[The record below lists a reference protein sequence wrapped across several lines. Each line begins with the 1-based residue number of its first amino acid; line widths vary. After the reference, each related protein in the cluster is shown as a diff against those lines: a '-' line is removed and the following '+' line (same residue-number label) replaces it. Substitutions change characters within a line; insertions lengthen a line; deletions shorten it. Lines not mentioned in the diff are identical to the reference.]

1 MSKLGRI
8 LIADD
13 EETFRNSTADLL
25 RKDGYECD
33 CVSDAGE
40 AVERLRE
47 GSYDLLIAD
56 IHMPGNPELE
66 LVREIP
72 VIAEGMPV
80 LLVTGYPSVNTA
92 IDSIKLTVTAY
103 LVKPVEFS
111 ELQEQ
116 VEKAIEHYRTYRAV
130 NDTRKRLREWCN
142 DLDNIKKS
150 ISRKSENAT
159 SVAINT
165 FFELTLRNVVDS
177 LMDLKHMTDE
187 LSMQSDEQYV
197 CNLLDCPSLTTLK
210 SGLSDTV
217 EVLKKTKNSF
227 KSKDLGELRKKL
239 ETIIGEEANNKTGQK

>member
-1 MSKLGRI
+1 MGKLGRI

-13 EETFRNSTADLL
+13 DETFRNSTADLL

-40 AVERLRE
+40 AVKKLRE
-47 GSYDLLIAD
+47 YSYDLLIAD

-66 LVREIP
+66 LIKEIP

-92 IDSIKLTVTAY
+92 IESIKLTVTAY

-111 ELQEQ
+111 ELQEH

-130 NDTRKRLREWCN
+130 NDTRKRLQEWCN
-142 DLDNIKKS
+142 DLDNIKKT
-150 ISRKSENAT
+150 ISLKSENAT
-159 SVAINT
+159 SIAINT
-165 FFELTLRNVVDS
+165 FFELTLRNVVYS
-177 LMDLKHMTDE
+177 LLDLKHMIDE
-187 LSMQSDEQYV
+187 LAMRSDEQYV

-210 SGLSDTV
+210 GGIAETV

-227 KSKDLGELRKKL
+227 KSKDLGALRKKL
-239 ETIIGEEANNKTGQK
+239 ETIIGEEVNNKIGD

>member
-1 MSKLGRI
+1 MGKLGRI

-40 AVERLRE
+40 AVGKLRE
-47 GSYDLLIAD
+47 SSYDLLIAD

-66 LVREIP
+66 LVKEIP

-80 LLVTGYPSVNTA
+80 ILVTGYPSVNSA
-92 IDSIKLTVTAY
+92 IESIKLTVAAY

-111 ELQEQ
+111 ELQEH

-130 NDTRKRLREWCN
+130 SDTRKRLQEWCN
-142 DLDNIKKS
+142 DLDNIKKTVTL
-150 ISRKSENAT
+150 KSENAT

-177 LMDLKHMTDE
+177 LMDLKHMVDE
-187 LSMQSDEQYV
+187 LAMQSDEQYV
-197 CNLLDCPSLTTLK
+197 CNLLDCPSLTALK
-210 SGLSDTV
+210 GGLSETV
-217 EVLKKTKNSF
+217 KVLERTKSSF
-227 KSKDLGELRKKL
+227 KSKDLGVLRKKL
-239 ETIIGEEANNKTGQK
+239 QTIIGEDVDSKTGQK

>member
-1 MSKLGRI
+1 MGKLGRI

-25 RKDGYECD
+25 RRDGYECD
-33 CVSDAGE
+33 CVADAGE
-40 AVERLRE
+40 AVERLKE
-47 GSYDLLIAD
+47 ESYDLLIAD

-72 VIAEGMPV
+72 EIAEGMPI

-92 IDSIKLTVTAY
+92 IDSIKLTVSAY

-142 DLDNIKKS
+142 DLDNIKKT

-177 LMDLKHMTDE
+177 LIDLKHLTDE

-197 CNLLDCPSLTTLK
+197 CNLLDCPSLTALK
-210 SGLSDTV
+210 GGLSETV
-217 EVLKKTKNSF
+217 KVLEKTKNSF

-239 ETIIGEEANNKTGQK
+239 ETIIGEE

>member
-1 MSKLGRI
+1 MDKLGKI

-13 EETFRNSTADLL
+13 EETFRISTADLL

-33 CVSDAGE
+33 CASDAIE
-40 AVERLRE
+40 AVEKLRE
-47 GSYDLLIAD
+47 SSYDLLIAD

-72 VIAEGMPV
+72 TVAEGMPV
-80 LLVTGYPSVNTA
+80 LLVTGYPSANSA
-92 IDSIKLTVTAY
+92 IESIKLNVTAY

-116 VEKAIEHYRTYRAV
+116 VDKAIEHYRTYRAV

-150 ISRKSENAT
+150 ISQKSENST
-159 SVAINT
+159 SIAINT

-210 SGLSDTV
+210 GGLSETV
-217 EVLKKTKNSF
+217 DVLKKTKNSF

-239 ETIIGEEANNKTGQK
+239 ETIIGEEGK